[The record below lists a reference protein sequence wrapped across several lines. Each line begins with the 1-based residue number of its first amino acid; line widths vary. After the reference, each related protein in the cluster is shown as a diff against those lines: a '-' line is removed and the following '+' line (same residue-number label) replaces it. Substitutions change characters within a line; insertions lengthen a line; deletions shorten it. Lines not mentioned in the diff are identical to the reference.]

1 MGQIG
6 NFGSLI
12 TFETRDTRILTF
24 SGFKHEV
31 SAGTSQHTRFGQ
43 KPAVE
48 FTGPQLGTVSFEII
62 LNASHGVKPRAT
74 LTALEEAVE
83 SGYTGILVIGGKQ
96 VGTGEWMITNLS
108 ESWDYLY
115 DGGELV
121 SAKANI
127 TLQEYF

>member
-24 SGFKHEV
+24 SGFKHDV

-43 KPAVE
+43 KPQVE
-48 FTGPQLGTVSFEII
+48 FTGPQLGTVSFEIT
-62 LNASHGVKPRAT
+62 LNAAHGVRPRAMLAT
-74 LTALEEAVE
+74 LEEAVE
-83 SGYTGILVIGGKQ
+83 SGYTGMLVIGGKQ
-96 VGTGEWMITNLS
+96 IGTGEWMITGLS